1 MTRKNRSPEENA
13 RRAKIRELLLSSN
26 IRVLPQNTYMSV
38 ASDSIALESTYAR
51 HLHEE
56 IERNGMMPCG
66 DYLYEGLTQFP
77 VYQADQLIY
86 KIQLPVQRSNGRS
99 AL

>member
-1 MTRKNRSPEENA
+1 
-13 RRAKIRELLLSSN
+13 
-26 IRVLPQNTYMSV
+26 
-38 ASDSIALESTYAR
+38 
-51 HLHEE
+51 
-56 IERNGMMPCG
+56 MMPCG

>member
-1 MTRKNRSPEENA
+1 
-13 RRAKIRELLLSSN
+13 
-26 IRVLPQNTYMSV
+26 
-38 ASDSIALESTYAR
+38 
-51 HLHEE
+51 
-56 IERNGMMPCG
+56 MMPCG
-66 DYLYEGLTQFP
+66 DYLYEGLTQFL